1 MSMKPRK
8 ISLQRRLNWASSPM
22 TSLNEDDDDKS
33 ISSESSGGDMQ
44 GVSPNHPSQNYREDL
59 EIWNAN
65 EIDIS
70 LRTLPNADK
79 AQQMLDMNLIDGMLG
94 I

>member
-1 MSMKPRK
+1 MAMKPRK
-8 ISLQRRLNWASSPM
+8 ISLQRRFNWASSPM

-44 GVSPNHPSQNYREDL
+44 GVSPNYPPQNYREDL
-59 EIWNAN
+59 EIWNAK
-65 EIDIS
+65 EIDMS

-79 AQQMLDMNLIDGMLG
+79 AQEMLDMNLIDGM
-94 I
+94 